1 MALNLGR
8 DPVALEL
15 KDEAMKGRLLVS
27 SHGDRDGEMVNKRLD
42 LRAHEGAVI
51 GLDR

>member
-1 MALNLGR
+1 MTNDATPLR
-8 DPVALEL
+8 T
-15 KDEAMKGRLLVS
+15 MKGRLLVS
-27 SHGDRDGEMVNKRLD
+27 SQGDRDGEMVNKRLD